1 MNQNINYTNP
11 KFADIS
17 IDEFD
22 SLNEP
27 HTFSKRYKKNKKKM
41 LCHYRKELL
50 SSSKHR
56 SLRVAAALIII
67 ATPLVTNAATK
78 GDFFNRIWG
87 TLGHKNIASHN
98 EIIQDEEKDPFRVT
112 YPKREYENVD
122 PDTAQKLIGDNLFTK
137 PIKKNIGD
145 TRLTIIS
152 AVSDGNVAVVE
163 FSLHRDGGVNC
174 LNYSQLDNESKG
186 AWFAEESSTFQF
198 LFQNCSEN
206 IYVDLEKSTD
216 DTLYCYDYIAKD
228 VFGKEKN
235 ELTLKITQYPCT
247 IQEYQD
253 NFPDT
258 EDENVLDAYTAQQ
271 KIETLTIPLQKE
283 VEKNTF
289 VNADGGTAVFSSL
302 GLKIDMKKGLGLSE
316 AESNDPYSL
325 YYIALNYKNGSTY
338 VVADSARDG
347 IHNCPEEIDNS
358 SYCCEDLD
366 GNMIFVFN
374 RLVDSSQVKS
384 ITVNESIYSAN

>member
-1 MNQNINYTNP
+1 M
-11 KFADIS
+11 
-17 IDEFD
+17 
-22 SLNEP
+22 L
-27 HTFSKRYKKNKKKM
+27 KN
-41 LCHYRKELL
+41 
-50 SSSKHR
+50 
-56 SLRVAAALIII
+56 
-67 ATPLVTNAATK
+67 NNK
-78 GDFFNRIWG
+78 GYF
-87 TLGHKNIASHN
+87 LA
-98 EIIQDEEKDPFRVT
+98 E
-112 YPKREYENVD
+112 
-122 PDTAQKLIGDNLFTK
+122 
-137 PIKKNIGD
+137 
-145 TRLTIIS
+145 TII
-152 AVSDGNVAVVE
+152 VLTVVA
-163 FSLHRDGGVNC
+163 L
-174 LNYSQLDNESKG
+174 
-186 AWFAEESSTFQF
+186 AIT
-198 LFQNCSEN
+198 
-206 IYVDLEKSTD
+206 
-216 DTLYCYDYIAKD
+216 TLYVNSMESY
-228 VFGKEKN
+228 VKEKN

-384 ITVNESIYSAN
+384 ITVNESIYSANYSGFFV